1 MVGERISDRDISL
14 DLIPL
19 SVLEA
24 IDDGVTIIGPDMRL
38 IYANRA
44 IREIFGEDVVGD
56 FCFAAFKGVEGVCRD
71 CLARQVF
78 RDGEAVIGT
87 QASISKTAG
96 RRFTET
102 SASPFR
108 DESGKVVAVIEIRR
122 DITGRKLIET
132 EMDKRNR
139 ETRALADIAMALN
152 HPAGLQETL
161 SVSLYRFIDI
171 TGADAGTIRLLDEE
185 TRELVLRD
193 KFSVR
198 KLPFTPEM
206 LKPQRLGEGIIGRAA
221 VEGTIVF
228 LDDLT
233 GGQGVDDK
241 RLRREIIK
249 HGVHSMA
256 IIPILFED
264 RLMGVLSLG
273 SRRHSHFSSF
283 SKNLLRTIAV
293 QAGVAI
299 ENARVSDKQKE
310 GRETARATVPAIL
323 TFDRDG
329 LISEAS
335 QGALSLL
342 GRPRGEV
349 IGSDPSELECC
360 PQLAAIIPE
369 VLGGKEVAEFE
380 HVVIAGDSS
389 RVSVATSAVPIM
401 DGEGKVIGAV
411 AVSLRRKG

>member
-1 MVGERISDRDISL
+1 MGERISDREISL

-24 IDDGVTIIGPDMRL
+24 VDDGVSIIGVDMRL
-38 IYANRA
+38 IYANQA
-44 IREIFGEDVVGD
+44 IRDIYGEDVVGD
-56 FCFAAFKGVEGVCRD
+56 FCFAAFKGLEGVCQD

-78 RDGEAVIGT
+78 RNGEAVTGT
-87 QASISKTAG
+87 QVSISKTSG

-108 DESGKVVAVIEIRR
+108 DMSGKVVAVIEIRR
-122 DITGRKLIET
+122 DITERKLIEA

-152 HPAGLQETL
+152 HPVGLQETL
-161 SVSLYRFIDI
+161 SVSLYRSIDI
-171 TGADAGTIRLLDEE
+171 TGADVGTIRILDEE
-185 TRELVLRD
+185 TRELVLWD

-198 KLPFTPEM
+198 KLEFTPEM
-206 LKPQRLGEGIIGRAA
+206 LKPQRLGEGIIGRIAA
-221 VEGTIVF
+221 EGDIAF
-228 LDDLT
+228 FDDLT
-233 GGQGVDDK
+233 VGRGADDK
-241 RLRREIIK
+241 RLGRAAVKR
-249 HGVHSMA
+249 GVRSMA
-256 IIPILFED
+256 IIPILLED

-283 SKNLLRTIAV
+283 SKNLLRAIAV

-299 ENARVSDKQKE
+299 ENARVLDKQKE
-310 GRETARATVPAIL
+310 GRKTARATVPAIL

-349 IGSDPSELECC
+349 IGSDPNELECC

-401 DGEGKVIGAV
+401 DGEGEVIGAV